1 MTCPKCESS
10 TEVTDSRKKD
20 KIVVRRRRCK
30 CGKRFVTH
38 EVMAAIIDRPITV
51 KALSMTKSA
60 DGHWAVKVDEN
71 TPDWAKKMLI
81 NL

>member
-1 MTCPKCESS
+1 MNCPKCESS
-10 TEVTDSRKKD
+10 TEVTDSRKKN

-30 CGKRFVTH
+30 CGERFVTH
-38 EVMAAIIDRPITV
+38 EVMASIIDRVIPI
-51 KALSMTKSA
+51 KGLSMTKSA

-71 TPDWAKKMLI
+71 TPEWAKKMLI

>member
-10 TEVTDSRKKD
+10 TEVTDSRKKN

-30 CGKRFVTH
+30 CGERFVTH

-51 KALSMTKSA
+51 KGLSMTKSVE
-60 DGHWAVKVDEN
+60 GHWAVKVDEN